1 MEKNECIT
9 KQCIIEEYLNNWF
22 TYEELAE
29 YLCIELSDV
38 KEILDNYCKNDD
50 ILNRKVKKHK
60 CHIDKYYQTLK
71 TGEEEPIISNERR
84 ITEIADYIISN
95 KMSLRKTAQIFG
107 LGKSTIFDYVHEKLP
122 YISILRY
129 KQVFDVLMANKSFST
144 NNVRVMRQVLQTYDY
159 LVSGLSTQ
167 EIQECQHL
175 SRNVVQRNLT
185 TRLQKIDKE
194 KYKIAKEILEENQ
207 KAPLIENSV
216 KSYGK

>member
-167 EIQECQHL
+167 EIHECQHL

-207 KAPLIENSV
+207 KVPLIENSF